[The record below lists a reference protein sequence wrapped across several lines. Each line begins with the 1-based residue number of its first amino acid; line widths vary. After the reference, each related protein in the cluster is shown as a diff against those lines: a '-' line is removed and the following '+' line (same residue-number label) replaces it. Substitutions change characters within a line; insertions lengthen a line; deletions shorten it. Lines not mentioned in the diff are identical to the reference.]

1 MYIYI
6 VHVHV
11 QCFVMFYSTVKKT
24 TTSTVPKQS
33 VPKQQPVAFNPDDIL
48 KVKLGRRTK
57 APVDPPPP
65 PPPAPETKSS
75 DPDWAPKEYIEK
87 GSYSIIRYICTHC
100 TYLHVM
106 ALYSRAAWFVCLHYT
121 CECK

>member
-1 MYIYI
+1 M
-6 VHVHV
+6 
-11 QCFVMFYSTVKKT
+11 QALLTQLFYSTVKKT

-65 PPPAPETKSS
+65 S
-75 DPDWAPKEYIEK
+75 
-87 GSYSIIRYICTHC
+87 
-100 TYLHVM
+100 
-106 ALYSRAAWFVCLHYT
+106 
-121 CECK
+121 